1 MTGSASGVALLG
13 RGFRPFFALA
23 ALQACVSVL
32 LWLAI
37 FAGLAPASTWLSPSL
52 WHAHEMIF
60 GFVAAAAA
68 GFLLTAAPTWTQSRA
83 ASGAPLAALA
93 ALWLAGRLAMAFA
106 GVLPLALVALLD
118 CAFLPA
124 LAFTVGRPIV
134 AARQTR
140 NYGFPAVLSALALA
154 NAGAHLDALG
164 LAPGFASLCLHA
176 GVDLAIVLIVVVG
189 GRITPSFTA
198 NAFRRDGSAAV
209 VRTRPWLDRAA
220 IAAVVGVALAN
231 LLVPRTAAS
240 GALALLAALA
250 VAARMSGW
258 QTRRTLHDPLLW
270 SLHLGY
276 AWVAVGLAAVALA
289 DLSGL
294 IPWSV
299 GLHAETTGAIGT
311 MVLAV
316 MTRVALGHTGRPLV
330 APRAATAAYLLVS
343 AAALVRTVGALL
355 LPDPY
360 LRVIALAALLWAAAF
375 ALYLV
380 HYAPILVRPRSDGLP
395 G

>member
-1 MTGSASGVALLG
+1 MTLLEL
-13 RGFRPFFALA
+13 GFRPFFLLA
-23 ALQACVSVL
+23 ALQACFSVL
-32 LWLAI
+32 FWLAI
-37 FAGLAPASTWLSPSL
+37 FAGLAPAPAWLSPSL

-83 ASGAPLAALA
+83 PSGAPLALLA
-93 ALWLAGRLAMAFA
+93 SLWLAGRIAMLLA
-106 GVLPLALVALLD
+106 GVLPLALVAAID
-118 CAFLPA
+118 VAFLPA
-124 LAFTVGRPIV
+124 LALTIGRPIV

-140 NYGFPAVLSALALA
+140 NYGFPLVLSALAVA
-154 NAGAHLDALG
+154 NAGAQLDALG
-164 LAPGFASLCLHA
+164 FAPGFASACLHA

-198 NAFRRDGSAAV
+198 NAFRRDGIAAL
-209 VRTRPWLDRAA
+209 VRTRPWLDRVA
-220 IAAVVGVALAN
+220 IAVVVGVALAN
-231 LLVPRTAAS
+231 LLAPRSASS
-240 GALALLAALA
+240 GALALVASLA

-258 QTRRTLHDPLLW
+258 QTRHALRDPLVF

-276 AWVAVGLAAVALA
+276 AWVAIGLAAVALA
-289 DLSGL
+289 DLTGR

-316 MTRVALGHTGRPLV
+316 MTRVALGHTGRPLI
-330 APRAATAAYLLVS
+330 APRAATAAYLFVS
-343 AAALVRTVGALL
+343 GAALVRTLGALAF
-355 LPDPY
+355 PDPY

-375 ALYLV
+375 AVFLG
-380 HYAPILVRPRSDGLP
+380 HYAPILVRPRAR
-395 G
+395 

>member
-1 MTGSASGVALLG
+1 MTLFA
-13 RGFRPFFALA
+13 RGFRPFFLLA
-23 ALQACVSVL
+23 ALQACFSVL
-32 LWLAI
+32 FWLAI
-37 FAGLAPASTWLSPSL
+37 FAGLAPAPAWLSPSL

-83 ASGAPLAALA
+83 PSGAPLAALA
-93 ALWLAGRLAMAFA
+93 CLWLAGRIAMAFA
-106 GVLPLALVALLD
+106 GALPLALVALLD
-118 CAFLPA
+118 VAFLPA
-124 LAFTVGRPIV
+124 LAFAVGRPIV

-154 NAGAHLDALG
+154 NIAAHLDALG
-164 LAPGFASLCLHA
+164 LVSGLASLCLHA

-198 NAFRRDGSAAV
+198 NAFRRDGIAAL
-209 VRTRPWLDRAA
+209 VRTRPWIDRVA
-220 IAAVVGVALAN
+220 IAAVLGVALAN
-231 LLVPRTAAS
+231 LLAPRTPAS
-240 GALALLAALA
+240 GALALVAGLA

-258 QTRRTLHDPLLW
+258 QTRHALRDPLVF

-276 AWVAVGLAAVALA
+276 AWVAIGLFAVALA
-289 DLSGL
+289 DLGGV

-330 APRAATAAYLLVS
+330 APRAASAAYLLVS
-343 AAALVRTVGALL
+343 AAAITRTLGALGSS
-355 LPDPY
+355 DSY
-360 LRVIALAALLWAAAF
+360 LHVIALTALLWASGFAAF
-375 ALYLV
+375 LL
-380 HYAPILVRPRSDGLP
+380 HYAPILVRPRSDGAP

>member
-1 MTGSASGVALLG
+1 VTLFAL
-13 RGFRPFFALA
+13 GFRPFFLLA
-23 ALQACVSVL
+23 ALQACLSVL
-32 LWLAI
+32 VWLAI
-37 FAGLAPASTWLSPSL
+37 FAGLVPAPGWLSPSL

-68 GFLLTAAPTWTQSRA
+68 GFLLTAAPSWTQSRPP
-83 ASGAPLAALA
+83 SGTPLVGLA
-93 ALWLAGRLAMAFA
+93 ALWLAGRIAMLGA
-106 GVLPLALVALLD
+106 GALPLALVALVD
-118 CAFLPA
+118 VAFLPA

-154 NAGAHLDALG
+154 NLGAHLDALG
-164 LAPGFASLCLHA
+164 HAPGLASLALHA
-176 GVDLAIVLIVVVG
+176 SVDLAIVLIVVVG

-198 NAFRRDGSAAV
+198 NAFRRDGVPAL
-209 VRTRPWLDRAA
+209 VRTRPWLDRLA
-220 IAAVVGVALAN
+220 IAAVVGVALTN
-231 LLVPRTAAS
+231 LVAPRTASS
-240 GALALLAALA
+240 GAVAGVAALA
-250 VAARMSGW
+250 VAWRMSGW
-258 QTRRTLHDPLLW
+258 QTRHTLRDPLVF
-270 SLHLGY
+270 SLHVGY
-276 AWVAVGLAAVALA
+276 AWVSIGLGAVALA
-289 DLSGL
+289 DLTGA

-330 APRAATAAYLLVS
+330 APRAAVGAYGLVS
-343 AAALVRTVGALL
+343 AAALVRTLGALA

-375 ALYLV
+375 ALYLA
-380 HYAPILVRPRSDGLP
+380 HYAPILARPRVA
-395 G
+395 